1 MLEANRKILKEK
13 GILEV
18 IEKCTDDKNIT
29 IKDGKMFYNGIEID
43 KDMPIKEDKIKST
56 DTVFIH
62 GFGMGNVLKKL
73 KKKFPKTVFVVLE
86 TNPCIIKKALSFVN
100 LSDVLDRKTI
110 PVILSEGDL
119 EKNISTLI
127 SLLERRIYW
136 GEVVQFT
143 TPGYKEV
150 GFYDVDNIKLILEK
164 YLVPIL
170 VNRATLLNRSRTI
183 FENTVKNIPEIARNG
198 DTGHFYDAFK
208 GKPAIVVASGPSLS
222 KNVKYLNEAKDKAIV
237 IAVDSVV
244 SVLKNMN
251 IDPDFICGVDYQE
264 INQLKYTPIMKERRK
279 SDHIFIAAD
288 GISYILPKI
297 FKKTFIEYSTNNL
310 AYLYRDFLT
319 PRKKKH
325 FSLNAVTHLAI
336 QFAYQMGCNPI
347 IFIGQDWAFSGGE
360 DHASGVALGGAAHS
374 NVIWVKGNYE
384 DKVPTDQTL
393 YSGLKIVEDII
404 SATKNEGVKYINATE
419 GGAYINGTE
428 IMKFKDVMEKYL
440 KNPVEKSFLIREI
453 EPKYNQFIEKTQMIS
468 ERLGE
473 VIKKAT
479 KALSIDN
486 RVLKKWLRNKNPD
499 EIRADVNKVNKIND
513 EITFDEVFS
522 STTQNFYFK
531 EFYEFHREEIDIEGQ
546 DTKKRIEQSIKY
558 FTLIKEKTI
567 QTKKLIDELLEFLKL
582 ERAYVTNKYKFLK
595 DKEKLFRLAELY
607 FDFKDLYTGIEFVDE
622 ALKLYPDDARLYY
635 WKAKYCTLNRFMH
648 KEAFENF
655 KKALELDPDFE
666 KALFDYEVEKKMVQS
681 HMILAKS
688 AAERKDYISAKRLID
703 RALDY
708 EPENEELK
716 RWKGIIEEL
725 ATVTKNAQRQNLLLK
740 QLELEGEAFEK
751 YKTAIEFVKKEQMD
765 KAFDILKELYDK
777 YGNFADIPFLL
788 GSIYIDRKELDKA
801 EKYLKEAV
809 ELIPYQPL
817 VYLALGKLYIEKEDY
832 VAAKENLEKAVNMNP
847 DLKPGVLDTLGNLYY
862 EFGEYEKAFRAFEE
876 YLQYSDDKIKT
887 LTKLALCYKEM
898 GMVNE
903 YNMLMEKIKSIT
915 GAN

>member
-1 MLEANRKILKEK
+1 MLGANRKLLKEK
-13 GILEV
+13 GILDI
-18 IEKCTDDKNIT
+18 IENCKGDPNIN
-29 IKDGKMFYNGIEID
+29 IKDGRMYYKDMEID
-43 KDMPIKEDKIKST
+43 EDMPVKEDNIKSI

-62 GFGMGNVLKKL
+62 GFGMGNILRKL

-86 TNPCIIKKALSFVN
+86 TNPCIIKEALSYKDF
-100 LSDVLDRKTI
+100 SDVLDNKTI
-110 PVILSEGDL
+110 PVILSQGNL
-119 EKNISTLI
+119 EDNIKTLI

-143 TPGYKEV
+143 TPGYRET
-150 GFYDVDNIKLILEK
+150 GFYDVDSIKLILDK
-164 YLVPIL
+164 YLIAIL
-170 VNRATLLNRSRTI
+170 VNRATLISRSRVI
-183 FENTVKNIPEIARNG
+183 FENTVKNLPEVAKNG
-198 DTGHFYDAFK
+198 DVGYFYDAFK

-222 KNVKYLNEAKDKAIV
+222 KNIEYLKKVKGKSVI
-237 IAVDSVV
+237 IAVDSVI
-244 SVLKNMN
+244 SVLKSMN
-251 IDPDFICGVDYQE
+251 IEPDFVCGVDYQE
-264 INQLKYTPIMKERRK
+264 VNQIKYTPIFKEKEK
-279 SDHIFIAAD
+279 SDYVFIAAD
-288 GISYILPKI
+288 GINYVLPKL
-297 FKKTFIEYSTNNL
+297 FKKTFVEYSMNNFVS
-310 AYLYRDFLT
+310 LYKNFLGQKT
-319 PRKKKH
+319 KKH
-325 FSLNAVTHLAI
+325 FSFNAVTHLAV

-347 IFIGQDWAFSGGE
+347 IFVGQDWAFSGGE
-360 DHASGVALGGAAHS
+360 DHISGVVLDGFAHS

-384 DKVPTDQTL
+384 DRVPTDQTL
-393 YSGLKIVEDII
+393 YAGLKIVEDIVG
-404 SATKNEGVKYINATE
+404 ATKNEGITYINATE

-428 IMKFKDVMEKYL
+428 VMRFKDVMEEYL
-440 KNPVEKSFLIREI
+440 K
-453 EPKYNQFIEKTQMIS
+453 EPIEKGFMLKEVKPRYDDFIKRTQEIS
-468 ERLGE
+468 DRLGV

-479 KALSIDN
+479 KALSIN
-486 RVLKKWLRNKNPD
+486 NKVLKKWIKNKNVD
-499 EIRADVNKVNKIND
+499 EIRADVDKVNKLND

-522 STTQNFYFK
+522 STAQNFYFK

-558 FTLIKEKTI
+558 FSLIKEKTI
-567 QTKKLIDELLEFLKL
+567 QTKRLIDELLEFLKL
-582 ERAYVTNKYKFLK
+582 EKAYVSNRDKFLK
-595 DKEKLFRLAELY
+595 DKDRLLRLAELY
-607 FDFKDLYTGIEFVDE
+607 FDFKDLYTGIEFIDE

-635 WKAKYCTLNRFMH
+635 WRAKYCTLNRFMH
-648 KEAFENF
+648 KEALKNFER
-655 KKALELDPDFE
+655 ALELDPNFE

-688 AAERKDYISAKRLID
+688 AAERKDYMSARRLIE

-708 EPENEELK
+708 EPENEKLK
-716 RWKGIIEEL
+716 RWKDVINEL

-788 GSIYIDRKELDKA
+788 GSIYIDKKEFDKA
-801 EKYLKEAV
+801 ENYLKEAV

-832 VAAKENLEKAVNMNP
+832 VAAKENLEKAVSMNP

-862 EFGEYEKAFRAFEE
+862 EFGEYEKAFKAFEE

-887 LTKLALCYKEM
+887 LTKIALCYKEM
-898 GMVNE
+898 GMINE